1 MSYLK
6 EQRRF
11 DSEPR
16 RSMCNLSGED
26 RRVTS
31 ANTHYVERWR
41 YNEDGKE
48 DISVLSTCKFNPRDE
63 IATIKSEVRME

>member
-1 MSYLK
+1 
-6 EQRRF
+6 
-11 DSEPR
+11 
-16 RSMCNLSGED
+16 MCNLSGED